1 VLTVVWYVCCFV
13 SMLNMNV
20 TSLLVTLSAGA
31 PADRSLPMFWGF
43 VAIAVASILFGSNLI
58 PVKKF
63 ETGDGV

>member
-1 VLTVVWYVCCFV
+1 MWYVCCLASV
-13 SMLNMNV
+13 LNMNV
-20 TSLLVTLSAGA
+20 TSSLVTLSPGA
-31 PADRSLPMFWGF
+31 PTDRSLPMFWGF

>member
-1 VLTVVWYVCCFV
+1 
-13 SMLNMNV
+13 MLSMNV
-20 TSLLVTLSAGA
+20 TSSLVTLSSTT
-31 PADRSLPMFWGF
+31 PADRSLPMIWGF